1 MPPKLLSPQTEQS
14 QLSHPVFIWKMLQ
27 SLSHLC
33 GPLLGSLQYVHVS
46 LVPVRPVLNSTPARP
61 LQCWAGRKDVLPPAV
76 GSTAN
81 AVWDAAA
88 FLCHE
93 GAFQAHDGAW
103 GYSSPDGGLSI
114 SLCWTSRDPSLPN
127 FPACRGP
134 SQWQHNHLE
143 YEPLLITLVICR
155 LAEGELCACVQL
167 INGVVKLS
175 WPQYRPLRHWLPP
188 PWAWHFN
195 QFLIQLEMVY
205 VVNNLNAVMFD
216 WCL

>member
-1 MPPKLLSPQTEQS
+1 MKDAPIPQSSLWPFAGFTPVCSRFSCSSETSAEPALQPDLCSAEQGGRMS
-14 QLSHPVFIWKMLQ
+14 
-27 SLSHLC
+27 
-33 GPLLGSLQYVHVS
+33 SLQLLAALLMQSGMLLPFFATRVHS
-46 LVPVRPVLNSTPARP
+46 WL
-61 LQCWAGRKDVLPPAV
+61 
-76 GSTAN
+76 
-81 AVWDAAA
+81 
-88 FLCHE
+88 
-93 GAFQAHDGAW
+93 HDGAW